1 MNKEEFLKSMEILQL
16 DNKLLG
22 QYLGVTTRTVDRW
35 IKDLS
40 KMNKT
45 AKLTIQ
51 SWVKLQSAGLPW
63 IGLNVIHKTSD
74 IHKTSNI
81 GRIITNI
88 QKFYDTEI
96 NLAIKN
102 VEARDE
108 FKPLNWI
115 IDHRK
120 NLIYIPNI
128 INMYY
133 NNYLMVNQYKV
144 LIPISPGIKLDV
156 PFLIDEAVY
165 VLNKSDLQHNA

>member
-1 MNKEEFLKSMEILQL
+1 MLS
-16 DNKLLG
+16 

-35 IKDLS
+35 IKDSS

-45 AKLTIQ
+45 AKLAIQ
-51 SWVKLQSAGLPW
+51 AWVKLQLANLPW
-63 IGLNVIHKTSD
+63 VGSTVFYKSD
-74 IHKTSNI
+74 I

-88 QKFYDTEI
+88 QKFYDSEI
-96 NLAIKN
+96 NASIKN

-115 IDHRK
+115 IDQRK
-120 NLIYIPNI
+120 NLIYIPDI

-133 NNYLMVNQYKV
+133 NNYFMVNEYKV
-144 LIPISPGIKLDV
+144 LIPISSAIKLDI

-165 VLNKSDLQHNA
+165 ILNRSDLQNNA

>member
-1 MNKEEFLKSMEILQL
+1 MNKEEFLKSMEILKL

-45 AKLTIQ
+45 AKLAIQ

-63 IGLNVIHKTSD
+63 VGLNVIHKTSD
-74 IHKTSNI
+74 I

-88 QKFYDTEI
+88 QKFYDSEI
-96 NLAIKN
+96 NAAIKN

-115 IDHRK
+115 IDQRK
-120 NLIYIPNI
+120 NLIYIPGI

-144 LIPISPGIKLDV
+144 LIPISSGIKLDI

-165 VLNKSDLQHNA
+165 VLNKSDLQHDA